1 MQRGHHPRRRAR
13 SRDQHLLRE
22 ESRGRMWHGVVRV
35 DDVEADCARHLDDL
49 VGEREQ
55 VLRLAEQRISRA
67 CAPVEREAA
76 WNSPSRNG
84 VSPADEWT
92 LWPRAAST
100 LPSSV
105 ATMPL
110 PPTEA

>member
-1 MQRGHHPRRRAR
+1 MVLASD
-13 SRDQHLLRE
+13 SRYCG
-22 ESRGRMWHGVVRV
+22 SRNSGYVGV
-35 DDVEADCARHLDDL
+35 CTWWKN
-49 VGEREQ
+49 
-55 VLRLAEQRISRA
+55 S
-67 CAPVEREAA
+67 PS

-84 VSPADEWT
+84 VSVLMKCTW
-92 LWPRAAST
+92 WPRAASA